1 MFRMYHSS
9 THGCSRHR
17 CLRQWL
23 FFVSTTSFLESQPP
37 LVPLVRQQ
45 AYQCDS
51 ANLQDYYEELGV
63 SKTADK
69 AEIKSGKEPYSH
81 AGKQ

>member
-1 MFRMYHSS
+1 
-9 THGCSRHR
+9 
-17 CLRQWL
+17 L
-23 FFVSTTSFLESQPP
+23 FQTSIYFNGFSLFPQHLVLESQPP

-45 AYQCDS
+45 AYQSNS